1 MKRVFSRMWREDEG
15 VLTFEWILLITVL
28 VIGIV
33 GGLSAVRDAVITEL
47 GDVTEAI
54 VSLDQSYAISHPW
67 DVQTPDCVVDG
78 ASDSS
83 YNDSAGMDQG
93 RLATGDIAQ
102 DQGPIGDCGADVE
115 DPGL

>member
-1 MKRVFSRMWREDEG
+1 MKRVLSRVWQEDEG

-47 GDVTEAI
+47 GDVVEAMI
-54 VSLDQSYAISHPW
+54 SLEQSYYIAHPW
-67 DVQTPDCVVDG
+67 DVQVPDCVVDG

-83 YNDSAGMDQG
+83 YTDSAGMDQG
-93 RLATGDIAQ
+93 RLEAQDLAQ
-102 DQGPIGDCGADVE
+102 DQGPIDECSDDVE
-115 DPGL
+115 DPSL